1 MGKLRNFVTPLHQ
14 KTNRNY
20 LERMNDNKILCM
32 KISKKYSKDYW
43 DGKRRFGYGGYNY
56 IPGRWTQV
64 AKKIIQTYN
73 LNSKSKIL
81 DVGCGK
87 GFLLYE
93 IKLLIPDIKIYGF
106 DISRYALKKI
116 HKGLEKKNFII
127 HDAARKFP
135 YKTKTFDLVISL
147 TTLHNLT
154 LSGIKKALLE
164 ISRVGKQSYI
174 MVESYK
180 NDAQLF
186 NLQCWAL
193 TCATFLKNTEWQWF
207 FKQCHYKGD
216 FEFIYFK

>member
-116 HKGLEKKNFII
+116 HKGLEKK
-127 HDAARKFP
+127 KF
-135 YKTKTFDLVISL
+135 YNS
-147 TTLHNLT
+147 
-154 LSGIKKALLE
+154 
-164 ISRVGKQSYI
+164 
-174 MVESYK
+174 
-180 NDAQLF
+180 
-186 NLQCWAL
+186 
-193 TCATFLKNTEWQWF
+193 
-207 FKQCHYKGD
+207 
-216 FEFIYFK
+216 